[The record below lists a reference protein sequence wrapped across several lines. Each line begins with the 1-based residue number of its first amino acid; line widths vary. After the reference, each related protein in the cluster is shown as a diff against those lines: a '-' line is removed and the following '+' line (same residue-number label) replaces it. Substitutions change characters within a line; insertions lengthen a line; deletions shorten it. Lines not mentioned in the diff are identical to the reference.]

1 MKTWQKSLAF
11 LLFIIIAVLPT
22 HYEVGAENLIDTLPV
37 VRAVMFYSP
46 NCGHCHTVITEVLPP
61 LVEKYGDQLQIIGIN
76 TGTSEGQTV
85 YQNWIQA
92 WEIPTERAGVPTLV
106 VADRYMVG
114 ALEIPEEFPLI
125 IENGLLGGGI
135 EWPDI
140 PGFGE
145 VIIQI
150 DASQNAPQ
158 TTGYAQSNNKEI
170 TMTDR
175 FKQDL
180 SGNIMAVVVL
190 IGMIIS
196 VIWILVLILTPTS
209 SFGKDWSWVIPI
221 LSLIGLVVA
230 GYLSFVE
237 VTGTEAVCGPI
248 GDCNTVQQSSY
259 AKVFGL
265 LPVGIL
271 GLMGYIVLLIAWILI
286 KYGPESWHENL
297 KLMSWG
303 MALFGVI
310 FSIYLTYLEPFVIGA
325 TCAWCIASAV
335 IITIQLW
342 ASTGPVRQ
350 IWAISEDEFADE
362 MDVAVDREIKM
373 DSDKVSME

>member
-1 MKTWQKSLAF
+1 MKTWQKPLAF
-11 LLFIIIAVLPT
+11 ILLIVLT
-22 HYEVGAENLIDTLPV
+22 VFLTKYDVKASNLNDSLPV
-37 VRAVMFYSP
+37 VRAVMFFSP

-61 LVEKYGDQLQIIGIN
+61 LVDEYGDQLQIIGIN
-76 TGTSEGQTV
+76 TGTSEGQIV

-92 WEIPTERAGVPTLV
+92 WEIPNNRVGVPTLV

-125 IENGLLGGGI
+125 IENGLLEGGI
-135 EWPDI
+135 DWPDI

-145 VIIQI
+145 VINQI
-150 DASQNAPQ
+150 DESHNAPQ
-158 TTGYAQSNNKEI
+158 TTGQAQSINEEI
-170 TMTDR
+170 TLTDR

-180 SGNIMAVVVL
+180 SGNILAVVVL

-209 SFGKDWSWVIPI
+209 SFGNDWLWVIPI
-221 LSLIGLVVA
+221 LSVIGLVVA

-248 GDCNTVQQSSY
+248 GDCNTVQQSPY
-259 AKVFGL
+259 AKIFGL

-271 GLMGYIVLLIAWILI
+271 GLLGYIAILSAWILI
-286 KYGPESWHENL
+286 KFGPESWHDNL
-297 KLMSWG
+297 KLLSWG
-303 MALFGVI
+303 LALFGVI

-325 TCAWCIASAV
+325 TCAWCIASAI

-342 ASTGPVRQ
+342 AATGPVRQ
-350 IWAISEDEFADE
+350 IWAESEDELKYELDDE
-362 MDVAVDREIKM
+362 MDGDVDGEFEV
-373 DSDKVSME
+373 VSGK